1 MNKRYLFIILLVVGV
16 VGILLVLWYILR
28 PALPFVRT
36 PEQPP
41 TLPPRVETPF
51 NPATAVPQ
59 PPTGTTGTVDPT
71 SPEERE
77 RQAQTALNRQALD
90 FAARQGT
97 YSNADGF
104 DSLRSLYAS
113 VTPELQAK
121 FESHR
126 ADLLRDH
133 PTFGTGWSQTMRALS
148 SNIDNAS
155 LPLGERTSAVVFVQA
170 QQINDDA
177 QTGRTTSLVMIR
189 IEFVKQND
197 AWMPSDV
204 LIEPLNP

>member
-1 MNKRYLFIILLVVGV
+1 MNKRFLFIILLVVGV
-16 VGILLVLWYILR
+16 VGVALVLWFILR

-41 TLPPRVETPF
+41 TLPPRAETPF
-51 NPATAVPQ
+51 DPSNSVLQ
-59 PPTGTTGTVDPT
+59 LPTGTTGTVDPT

-77 RQAQTALNRQALD
+77 RQAQAALNRQALD

-104 DSLRSLYAS
+104 DSLRALYAS
-113 VTPELQAK
+113 VTPELQTE
-121 FESHR
+121 FEERR

-155 LPLGERTSAVVFVQA
+155 LPLGERTSADVFVQA
-170 QQINDDA
+170 QQVNEDA
-177 QTGRTTSLVMIR
+177 QTGRTTSLVMLR
-189 IEFVKQND
+189 ISFVKQDN
-197 AWMPSDV
+197 AWLPSDV

>member
-1 MNKRYLFIILLVVGV
+1 MNKRFLFIILLVVGV
-16 VGILLVLWYILR
+16 VGVALVLWFILR

-41 TLPPRVETPF
+41 TLPPRAETPF
-51 NPATAVPQ
+51 DPSNAVPQ

-77 RQAQTALNRQALD
+77 RQAQAALNRQALD

-97 YSNADGF
+97 YSNSDGF
-104 DSLRSLYAS
+104 DSLRELYAS
-113 VTPELQAK
+113 VTPELQTE
-121 FESHR
+121 FEER
-126 ADLLRDH
+126 RTDLLRDH

-155 LPLGERTSAVVFVQA
+155 LPLGERTSADVFVQA
-170 QQINDDA
+170 QQVNEDA
-177 QTGRTTSLVMIR
+177 QTGRTTSLVMLR
-189 IEFVKQND
+189 ISFVKQDN
-197 AWMPSDV
+197 AWLPSDV